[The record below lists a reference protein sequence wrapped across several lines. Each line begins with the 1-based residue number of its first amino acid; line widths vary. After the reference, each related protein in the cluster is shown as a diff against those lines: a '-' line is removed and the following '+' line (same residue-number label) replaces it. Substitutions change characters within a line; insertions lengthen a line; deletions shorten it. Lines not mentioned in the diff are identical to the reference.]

1 MIGSLLLSSVP
12 IERCNYW
19 IAKKRLLAE
28 FQTLPPCI
36 GFVILAKCLSIFLIC
51 RVLKPAIRCAFV
63 VAISLQIVV
72 QAQTSFSSVTL
83 CECKPPKLP
92 PCREAG
98 TAQVENSVPAHNKL
112 FSSKCLFLKH
122 SLTSLPGKTVS
133 CAETQE
139 EELGSSFQRSENTFA
154 APTLLMKMHL
164 LCHCQGG
171 CTKKLC

>member
-19 IAKKRLLAE
+19 IAKKRLSAE

-72 QAQTSFSSVTL
+72 QTQTSFSSVTL
-83 CECKPPKLP
+83 CECKPTKLP
-92 PCREAG
+92 LCREAG
-98 TAQVENSVPAHNKL
+98 TAQVENSVPAHNKQ
-112 FSSKCLFLKH
+112 FSSKCLLLKH
-122 SLTSLPGKTVS
+122 SLGKQCPVLRHKKRNL
-133 CAETQE
+133 AP
-139 EELGSSFQRSENTFA
+139 SFQRSEDTFA
-154 APTLLMKMHL
+154 APTLFMKMHL
-164 LCHCQGG
+164 LCHYQGG